1 MLETRKMRKERASAR
16 SKVRMY
22 GMISALHQKSR
33 GRIVDLS
40 RVGLAL
46 DLETPI
52 RVMPGQVVDIES
64 DELGQISGTV
74 RWHAN
79 GRIGIEYKLN
89 TKALAQVSS
98 YFRFFHREVMPVLR
112 G

>member
-1 MLETRKMRKERASAR
+1 MLDKRQIIKTRASAR
-16 SKVRMY
+16 SKVRIY
-22 GMISALHQKSR
+22 GTVRAMHQTSR

-40 RVGLAL
+40 RAGLAL

-52 RVMPGQVVDIES
+52 RLMPGQIVDVES
-64 DELGQISGTV
+64 EEFGTLSGTV

-79 GRIGIEYKLN
+79 GRVGIEYKLDS
-89 TKALAQVSS
+89 KALAQVSS
-98 YFRFFHREVMPVLR
+98 YFRFFHKEVVPVLR